1 MDEKGKMNTGEY
13 EELIKEVKANSPYKR
28 LSSAKKKWMSVSEMG
43 ELLGL
48 KKTDRYWL
56 VHKNFFETK
65 EIAGKMRVNIESFEK
80 WYANQ
85 IKYHKVNGE
94 EPGKELK
101 EWSYSVP
108 ELAEMLEVTDGVVY
122 DLIKRNNIEVVI
134 VDYWKRVPKAAFQ
147 KWYDGQSR
155 YRTKEDKKRDAE
167 MEAAT
172 LTMPEMGRQL
182 GITRNQ
188 VYGILNSQKY
198 QHFFEFVTIAD
209 RKRITKESFQKFLDG
224 QDEYHLDPANDY
236 EELAMEENV
245 ALANYRRKKLA
256 QTGERNGKFNV
267 IYSYTDADGK
277 RKQKWET
284 YATKAEAK
292 KRKKEIE
299 YKEEMGSMIIPQ
311 CKTMKDLLAEY
322 VALYGKDNWALSTY
336 DGNVSLINNYIL
348 PIIGDEKLS
357 EINTRFI
364 EKYYQR
370 LLKAPA
376 VVNPMIGKR
385 KNEYVSTST
394 IRDIHKLL
402 RSCFKQAVKW
412 ELMEKNPCIYATVP
426 KHKTKKRE
434 IWTAETL
441 MYALEVCE
449 DDRLKLAMNLSF
461 SCSLRISEL
470 LGLTWDCVDISEE
483 AIEENRAYL
492 FINKESQRVS
502 KSALKELDAKDV
514 LLIFPEKSKTNKTVR
529 VLKTPKTDSSV
540 RKVFLPKSVAKML
553 IEWKEKQDE
562 TKEVL
567 GDEYM
572 DYNLVMASTFGLPLG
587 DGAIRKPL
595 NQLIKDYDLPPV
607 VFHSLRHSSVTYK
620 LKLNGGDIKAVQG
633 DSGHAQVSMVTDV
646 YSHILDDDRKK
657 NAELFEEAF
666 YEKKNLDP
674 QMHPNTA
681 ENTVAVPEGVDAE
694 LLAKVLNNP
703 EMAALL
709 ASLAKTMK

>member
-1 MDEKGKMNTGEY
+1 MDEKGKMNTEKY

-172 LTMPEMGRQL
+172 LTMPEMARQL

-256 QTGERNGKFNV
+256 QTGERGRNGNLQYLT
-267 IYSYTDADGK
+267 ID
-277 RKQKWET
+277 
-284 YATKAEAK
+284 EAAFMAK
-292 KRKKEIE
+292 VSR
-299 YKEEMGSMIIPQ
+299 SMI
-311 CKTMKDLLAEY
+311 
-322 VALYGKDNWALSTY
+322 
-336 DGNVSLINNYIL
+336 NVWYTKGYF
-348 PIIGDEKLS
+348 P
-357 EINTRFI
+357 
-364 EKYYQR
+364 
-370 LLKAPA
+370 
-376 VVNPMIGKR
+376 VVKVRTHVRMH
-385 KNEYVSTST
+385 T
-394 IRDIHKLL
+394 
-402 RSCFKQAVKW
+402 
-412 ELMEKNPCIYATVP
+412 ATFRG
-426 KHKTKKRE
+426 HQ
-434 IWTAETL
+434 
-441 MYALEVCE
+441 
-449 DDRLKLAMNLSF
+449 
-461 SCSLRISEL
+461 
-470 LGLTWDCVDISEE
+470 G
-483 AIEENRAYL
+483 
-492 FINKESQRVS
+492 
-502 KSALKELDAKDV
+502 
-514 LLIFPEKSKTNKTVR
+514 R
-529 VLKTPKTDSSV
+529 VLRPD
-540 RKVFLPKSVAKML
+540 R
-553 IEWKEKQDE
+553 
-562 TKEVL
+562 
-567 GDEYM
+567 
-572 DYNLVMASTFGLPLG
+572 
-587 DGAIRKPL
+587 AIL
-595 NQLIKDYDLPPV
+595 
-607 VFHSLRHSSVTYK
+607 
-620 LKLNGGDIKAVQG
+620 
-633 DSGHAQVSMVTDV
+633 SGQS
-646 YSHILDDDRKK
+646 
-657 NAELFEEAF
+657 
-666 YEKKNLDP
+666 
-674 QMHPNTA
+674 
-681 ENTVAVPEGVDAE
+681 
-694 LLAKVLNNP
+694 
-703 EMAALL
+703 
-709 ASLAKTMK
+709 